1 MWWKII
7 LMIMILASIGSYWD
21 EKYVKS
27 RKRYGDRRKRRLYKF
42 LMGLT
47 YLITAGVSWLLVE
60 TWESIFIFY
69 TVFGIIF
76 AIGSFLAAINSNL
89 RQIYS
94 FTLFIGFIIWVISPY
109 FNNHKIIFSIIDI
122 YLIIAL
128 LGSAIENI
136 QNMYNGIDPDIIE
149 EEKEERKKWK
159 RRFKL
164 VKCLVKLWF

>member
-94 FTLFIGFIIWVISPY
+94 FTLFIGFITHTSHTEI
-109 FNNHKIIFSIIDI
+109 
-122 YLIIAL
+122 
-128 LGSAIENI
+128 
-136 QNMYNGIDPDIIE
+136 
-149 EEKEERKKWK
+149 
-159 RRFKL
+159 
-164 VKCLVKLWF
+164 